1 MVLDDA
7 VCDRE
12 AEQRSN
18 AEYAHKQRLEKITDE
33 TNTAKRRLEELKFTL
48 EEKQKQNQDISEEQL
63 RSKQQLDEKH
73 AEAEKLKEESV
84 SKKEQVELLRQ
95 QVEQSEKDIAKVKEQ
110 REAMFAELER
120 LKALN
125 EKKHLEQTQQ
135 QDELKAMQ
143 LKLGDYSA
151 EAQQN

>member
-1 MVLDDA
+1 M
-7 VCDRE
+7 
-12 AEQRSN
+12 
-18 AEYAHKQRLEKITDE
+18 
-33 TNTAKRRLEELKFTL
+33 
-48 EEKQKQNQDISEEQL
+48 

-73 AEAEKLKEESV
+73 AEAEKLKTESV